1 MRKIVHK
8 LTENASLFRPKNAL
22 FLHIFAGGGT
32 TFWQAQNGVF
42 NSGVAPVAARAH
54 FLCHVSRDT
63 KRPSESFLDYNVY
76 SNNKQSVEVFFE
88 RINDERVSITMRT
101 TFGACRK
108 DGVLFIN
115 LNTLF
120 LFISSLCLNVPRS
133 VNSRLSYH
141 DEEILNGKRS
151 TRYAQAFTAEIHV
164 VTRRRAA
171 CRRRSEVDVPLRAIF
186 RKNHVADIACLPAPE
201 N

>member
-1 MRKIVHK
+1 MH
-8 LTENASLFRPKNAL
+8 AFSPKNAL
-22 FLHIFAGGGT
+22 FAHFCRGRDDFLAGPKTG
-32 TFWQAQNGVF
+32 FLGVR
-42 NSGVAPVAARAH
+42 GVAPVAARAH

-120 LFISSLCLNVPRS
+120 LFISSLCLKCP
-133 VNSRLSYH
+133 
-141 DEEILNGKRS
+141 
-151 TRYAQAFTAEIHV
+151 AQRE
-164 VTRRRAA
+164 
-171 CRRRSEVDVPLRAIF
+171 
-186 RKNHVADIACLPAPE
+186 
-201 N
+201 